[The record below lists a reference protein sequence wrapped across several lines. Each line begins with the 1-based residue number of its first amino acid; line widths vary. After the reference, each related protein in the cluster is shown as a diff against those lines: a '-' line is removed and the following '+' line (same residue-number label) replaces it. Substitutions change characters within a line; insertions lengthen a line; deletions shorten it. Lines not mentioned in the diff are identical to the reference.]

1 MVGQLRE
8 GQYSSR
14 LEKRVVGGGGGGTV
28 GTFVLT
34 GEKAVLVGNRGGGN
48 RLP

>member
-14 LEKRVVGGGGGGTV
+14 LEKRVIVGGGGCEEV
-28 GTFVLT
+28 PWV
-34 GEKAVLVGNRGGGN
+34 RSS
-48 RLP
+48 

>member
-14 LEKRVVGGGGGGTV
+14 LEKRVIVGGGGEEV
-28 GTFVLT
+28 SWV
-34 GEKAVLVGNRGGGN
+34 
-48 RLP
+48 RLS